1 MIEVGTETN
10 IALATVLVGM
20 GVYFLKSSQLPSH
33 LKQIAQGHGKVPTIL
48 QRAFAHKTGR
58 MMARKEK
65 VLRNNNK
72 KIKNNEI
79 NNNKMNVPTKMNANN
94 SNHVKEN
101 MNLRREQLEQLLAKE
116 LEAKMN
122 QARLMQKQKQEAREL
137 SQKMNQ
143 VKQLDLVKLNKRID
157 QITLAIMTLEMELK
171 DNNSKNHEIQSQ
183 IDVYLNELEKLN
195 SRLHA

>member
-1 MIEVGTETN
+1 MIEVGMETN

-20 GVYFLKSSQLPSH
+20 GAYFLKSSQLPSH
-33 LKQIAQGHGKVPTIL
+33 LKQIAQGHGKVPTML
-48 QRAFAHKTGR
+48 QRAFAHKTGKI
-58 MMARKEK
+58 MMRKEK
-65 VLRNNNK
+65 IRRNN

-79 NNNKMNVPTKMNANN
+79 NNNKMNVHAKMNANN
-94 SNHVKEN
+94 SNNVKEN
-101 MNLRREQLEQLLAKE
+101 MNARREQLEQLLSKE

-122 QARLMQKQKQEAREL
+122 QARLMQKQKQEAKEL
-137 SQKMNQ
+137 SQKVNQ
-143 VKQLDLVKLNKRID
+143 SKQLDLVKLNKRID

-171 DNNSKNHEIQSQ
+171 DNNSKNNEIQSQ

>member
-33 LKQIAQGHGKVPTIL
+33 LKQIAQGHGNVPTML
-48 QRAFAHKTGR
+48 QRAFAHKTGKV
-58 MMARKEK
+58 MARKEK
-65 VLRNNNK
+65 ILRNN
-72 KIKNNEI
+72 KIKAKNEI
-79 NNNKMNVPTKMNANN
+79 NNNKMNVQSKMNANN
-94 SNHVKEN
+94 SHHVKEN
-101 MNLRREQLEQLLAKE
+101 MNARREQLEQLLAKE

-143 VKQLDLVKLNKRID
+143 VKQLDLVKLYKRID

-171 DNNSKNHEIQSQ
+171 DNNSKNNEIQSQ